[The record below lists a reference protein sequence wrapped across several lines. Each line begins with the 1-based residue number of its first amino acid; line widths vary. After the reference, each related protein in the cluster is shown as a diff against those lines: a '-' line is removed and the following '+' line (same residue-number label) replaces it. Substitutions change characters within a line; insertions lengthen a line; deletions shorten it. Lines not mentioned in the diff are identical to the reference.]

1 MSNTQRPSA
10 AVRHTVVEEGTEFK
24 GALTSSC
31 PIDVR
36 GKIEGDVTTPALTV
50 SATGAVHGRA
60 KVGAVRSEGELSGE
74 FDAESVELAGSVR
87 DNTVIRARS
96 LEVKLAST
104 PGKVLQV
111 MFGECELAI
120 GAEPTDADEVAPV
133 AATTDDVVAAI
144 VAIAAA
150 EAAPLLRET
159 PAAEATSLPAAAEAV
174 SAPAD
179 APAAE
184 AAASPTGD
192 DEPEEGSVAEG
203 GSSSRKKRPK
213 KQHDVAADAPSG
225 WTNPPSRPPP
235 AN

>member
-10 AVRHTVVEEGTEFK
+10 APRHTVVEEGTEFK

-36 GKIEGDVTTPALTV
+36 GRIEGDVQTPALTV

-60 KVGAVRSEGELSGE
+60 KVGSVRSEGELSGE

-96 LEVKLAST
+96 LEVKLASA
-104 PGKVLQV
+104 PGKILQV
-111 MFGECELAI
+111 MFGECELSI

-133 AATTDDVVAAI
+133 EAVAAAPEVVAPALEAPAAE
-144 VAIAAA
+144 VAPPAAEAPPA
-150 EAAPLLRET
+150 EAAPAPAEASADEADDEST
-159 PAAEATSLPAAAEAV
+159 AAEP
-174 SAPAD
+174 
-179 APAAE
+179 
-184 AAASPTGD
+184 G
-192 DEPEEGSVAEG
+192 
-203 GSSSRKKRPK
+203 
-213 KQHDVAADAPSG
+213 APSG
-225 WTNPPSRPPP
+225 KKRGKKNKDVSNDVQAGWSHPPSQPPP

>member
-10 AVRHTVVEEGTEFK
+10 PMRHTVVEEGTEFK

-96 LEVKLAST
+96 LEVKLTST

-111 MFGECELAI
+111 MFGECELSI

-133 AATTDDVVAAI
+133 EAVAALE
-144 VAIAAA
+144 VPAPVVEAPTA
-150 EAAPLLRET
+150 EAGAAPMEAPPADAMP
-159 PAAEATSLPAAAEAV
+159 PAAEAMEGEPEEDANAAEAG
-174 SAPAD
+174 
-179 APAAE
+179 
-184 AAASPTGD
+184 AS
-192 DEPEEGSVAEG
+192 G
-203 GSSSRKKRPK
+203 GKKRRGK
-213 KQHDVAADAPSG
+213 NKDKDIAADVQSG
-225 WTNPPSRPPP
+225 WSHPPSQPPP

>member
-10 AVRHTVVEEGTEFK
+10 ASRHTVVEEGTEFK

-74 FDAESVELAGSVR
+74 FDADSVELAGAVQ

-96 LEVKLAST
+96 LEVKLTSK

-133 AATTDDVVAAI
+133 VTATVDDLPAVVEIAAAAAPLSE
-144 VAIAAA
+144 AIAAA
-150 EAAPLLRET
+150 ALAAPMEALAVEAAHSPT
-159 PAAEATSLPAAAEAV
+159 PADDGAEDESALDGAT
-174 SAPAD
+174 
-179 APAAE
+179 
-184 AAASPTGD
+184 TG
-192 DEPEEGSVAEG
+192 
-203 GSSSRKKRPK
+203 RKKRQK
-213 KQHDVAADAPSG
+213 KQQDIAADAPSG
-225 WTNPPSRPPP
+225 WTHPPSQPPP

>member
-1 MSNTQRPSA
+1 MSNTQRPNI

-74 FDAESVELAGSVR
+74 FDADSVELAGAVR
-87 DNTVIRARS
+87 DGTVIRAKS

-104 PGKVLQV
+104 PGKLLQV
-111 MFGECELAI
+111 TFGECELSV

-133 AATTDDVVAAI
+133 ETAVATVPEAALVEAVSREAATPLEGPLAEAILSTAKLRDDDAEDAD
-144 VAIAAA
+144 AA
-150 EAAPLLRET
+150 EAG
-159 PAAEATSLPAAAEAV
+159 
-174 SAPAD
+174 APA
-179 APAAE
+179 
-184 AAASPTGD
+184 
-192 DEPEEGSVAEG
+192 V
-203 GSSSRKKRPK
+203 KKREK
-213 KQHDVAADAPSG
+213 KQKEVVADLQTG
-225 WTNPPSRPPP
+225 WTNPPSQPPP

>member
-10 AVRHTVVEEGTEFK
+10 APRHTVVEEGTEFK

-74 FDAESVELAGSVR
+74 FDADSVELAGAVR

-96 LEVKLAST
+96 LEVKLTSK

-133 AATTDDVVAAI
+133 VTAAVEDLLPAVVDTAAAAAPLSE
-144 VAIAAA
+144 AIAAA
-150 EAAPLLRET
+150 AAAAPTDALAVEAAHSPT
-159 PAAEATSLPAAAEAV
+159 PADDGAEDESALEGAT
-174 SAPAD
+174 
-179 APAAE
+179 
-184 AAASPTGD
+184 TG
-192 DEPEEGSVAEG
+192 
-203 GSSSRKKRPK
+203 RKKRQK
-213 KQHDVAADAPSG
+213 KQQDIAADAPSG
-225 WTNPPSRPPP
+225 WTHPPSQPPP

>member
-1 MSNTQRPSA
+1 MSNTQRPNA

-36 GKIEGDVTTPALTV
+36 GRIEGDVTTPALTV

-74 FDAESVELAGSVR
+74 FDADSVELAGSVR

-96 LEVKLAST
+96 LEVKLTST

-111 MFGECELAI
+111 MFGECELSI

-133 AATTDDVVAAI
+133 E
-144 VAIAAA
+144 AAA
-150 EAAPLLRET
+150 P
-159 PAAEATSLPAAAEAV
+159 
-174 SAPAD
+174 
-179 APAAE
+179 AE
-184 AAASPTGD
+184 AAAPLDAPVPAPEAVPVEAAAVQGAPVPPVD
-192 DEPEEGSVAEG
+192 DDSDEAS
-203 GSSSRKKRPK
+203 
-213 KQHDVAADAPSG
+213 ADEANAPSG
-225 WTNPPSRPPP
+225 KKRQKKQKEVVPDIQTGWSHPPSQPPP

>member
-96 LEVKLAST
+96 LEVKLASA
-104 PGKVLQV
+104 PGKILQV
-111 MFGECELAI
+111 MFGECELSI
-120 GAEPTDADEVAPV
+120 GAEPTDADEVAPMEAV
-133 AATTDDVVAAI
+133 AATEAVAPA
-144 VAIAAA
+144 VEAPAPEAAA
-150 EAAPLLRET
+150 AP
-159 PAAEATSLPAAAEAV
+159 AEAV
-174 SAPAD
+174 PAD
-179 APAAE
+179 AALADLPAPVAE
-184 AAASPTGD
+184 VAADEGD
-192 DEPEEGSVAEG
+192 DEVSGAEG
-203 GSSSRKKRPK
+203 PTGRKRGK
-213 KQHDVAADAPSG
+213 KNKEAPSDVQSG
-225 WTNPPSRPPP
+225 WSHPPSQPPP